1 MNQSFKEIREKI
13 NADKQE
19 LLVSNNNE
27 LDIKKVERYAIVA
40 ENIDYLQAIA
50 YETTNI
56 KKYQT
61 VVDILKNEYNVDI
74 SNDKDIEKLLAKNG
88 IFSLNYF
95 GWICTIFGMAC
106 FILVWL
112 ISYCTTLIT
121 NYTLSETLPV
131 TLFIFAII
139 IISSDSLNKRNFYKI
154 NKKYKK
160 RIHK

>member
-19 LLVSNNNE
+19 LLVSNNE

-40 ENIDYLQAIA
+40 ENIDYLQVIA

-88 IFSLNYF
+88 IFSLKYF
-95 GWICTIFGMAC
+95 SWICTIFGMAC

-131 TLFIFAII
+131 ALFIFAII
-139 IISSDSLNKRNFYKI
+139 IISSDSLNKRNFYKA